1 MSHKRLPA
9 WILGITGFVYA
20 FLHLPML
27 VLVAFSF
34 NDSKF
39 STEWKG
45 FTLHWYERL
54 FERQDILAALKGSL
68 LVGTISTAG
77 ATILGTLLA
86 MGLARHRLAGRTV
99 LEGLVY
105 VPVVTPEIVCGISL
119 LLLFVSM
126 GLPLGYTTITLA
138 HVAFNISFVTV
149 VVRARLEGMDRSL
162 EEAALILGADEWTTF
177 WRVTVPQLWPGI
189 LSGALLAFTMSFDD
203 FVITSL
209 VSGPGSSTLPI
220 VVYGM
225 VRKNIEPSIN
235 AISTI
240 VLVATTILIYASD
253 RLTRQSSSTTP

>member
-1 MSHKRLPA
+1 MSRVPPWVLA
-9 WILGITGFVYA
+9 ITAGVYA
-20 FLHLPML
+20 FLHVPML
-27 VLVAFSF
+27 VLIAFSF

-39 STEWKG
+39 STEWTG
-45 FTLHWYERL
+45 FTLHWYARLLERD
-54 FERQDILAALKGSL
+54 DILPALKGSL
-68 LVGTISTAG
+68 LVGGLSTFF

-86 MGLARHRLAGRTV
+86 MGLARHRFRGRSA

-119 LLLFVSM
+119 LLLFVAM
-126 GLPLGYTTITLA
+126 GVQLGFTTIVLA
-138 HVAFNISFVTV
+138 HTAFNISFVTV

-209 VSGPGSSTLPI
+209 VSGPGSATLPI

-240 VLVATTILIYASD
+240 VLVVTTLLIYTSD
-253 RLTRQSSSTTP
+253 RLTREK